1 MDNEKKYTTTLRL
14 YKERPVHAQAY
25 RCLKNYN
32 TDIFRTKDDFIAE
45 AIVHFSKYLKQEE
58 EKKQEDLKKKEEA
71 QELAKKLETI
81 VVEFKVKTGKDGKS
95 FDHVSTKH
103 IAKKLLEEHGIK
115 IDKRKFIN
123 AYPVGALGTT
133 KLKIELYKGVI
144 ATINVHLSEK

>member
-58 EKKQEDLKKKEEA
+58 EKQIEGWNRY
-71 QELAKKLETI
+71 LEQQN
-81 VVEFKVKTGKDGKS
+81 GP
-95 FDHVSTKH
+95 
-103 IAKKLLEEHGIK
+103 LLELIKRAVMEVQMEQIPDMIKGIVGEAVQK
-115 IDKRKFIN
+115 IPAVSGDDSE
-123 AYPVGALGTT
+123 L
-133 KLKIELYKGVI
+133 IEKTEEDYSQRDI
-144 ATINVHLSEK
+144 QFAQFYDFED